1 MKIVAKRKLWF
12 SISLVA
18 IIISVVALFTLKL
31 NTGID
36 FTSGTLFS
44 MRFGSSVTADQINSF
59 LNDEQF
65 ADMKLGK
72 AMVQGI
78 GENEFSI
85 RVPALSNEDQDKFV
99 TAFNE
104 EFSDVTMMGVDL
116 VDARIGSEL
125 TKNALYSVLL
135 ACVGI
140 LIYIGFR
147 FQFSF
152 AVAGV
157 LALVH
162 DVVITLG
169 VFAIS
174 RQQINSA
181 FIAAMLTIVGYS
193 INNTIIIFDRIRENL
208 KRGKI
213 KDDAEIVDVSISETL
228 TRTMNTS
235 ITTFIVV
242 LMLFIFG
249 ASSIRDFT
257 LAMLTGIIVGTYS
270 SLLIAGPLWY
280 VIKTSFGKKKAVSKS
295 SK

>member
-1 MKIVAKRKLWF
+1 M
-12 SISLVA
+12 
-18 IIISVVALFTLKL
+18 
-31 NTGID
+31 GI
-36 FTSGTLFS
+36 
-44 MRFGSSVTADQINSF
+44 
-59 LNDEQF
+59 
-65 ADMKLGK
+65 
-72 AMVQGI
+72 
-78 GENEFSI
+78 
-85 RVPALSNEDQDKFV
+85 
-99 TAFNE
+99 
-104 EFSDVTMMGVDL
+104 DL

-125 TKNALYSVLL
+125 TKNALYSVIL
-135 ACVGI
+135 ACLGI

-162 DVVITLG
+162 DVIITLG

-174 RQQINSA
+174 RQQVNSA

-213 KDDAEIVDVSISETL
+213 KDDAEIVDISISETL

-280 VIKTSFGKKKAVSKS
+280 VIKTSFGKKKAISKS
-295 SK
+295 NK